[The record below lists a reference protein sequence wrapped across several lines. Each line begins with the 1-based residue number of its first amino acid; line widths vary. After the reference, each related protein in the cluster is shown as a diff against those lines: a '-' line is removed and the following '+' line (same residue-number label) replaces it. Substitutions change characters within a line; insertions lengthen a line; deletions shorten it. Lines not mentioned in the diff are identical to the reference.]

1 MSEHLPALF
10 GTEMVKILQRNGFI
24 EIRQSGSHTTMRHAD
39 GRQTTVPIYGRTAL
53 GKGLLRQIMRDAA
66 LTSEQLRS

>member
-1 MSEHLPALF
+1 MSEHLPALS

-39 GRQTTVPIYGRTAL
+39 GRQTTVPIHG
-53 GKGLLRQIMRDAA
+53 
-66 LTSEQLRS
+66 